1 VARLAGVKARVVHFG
16 TYPWHWQSNFWKYRL
31 LTRLGR
37 PVTSSAICVTEHVR
51 RGVIEHFGNVAARI
65 DVVAN
70 GIDLRRFNPD
80 FAAVKSARRSVL
92 MVGRVDGT
100 KDHAT
105 LIEAVHALSERK
117 SNVVLRIAG
126 DGEKIEPL
134 RKTVA
139 AQGIDQIVEFLGP
152 RSDIPELLAQADV
165 FAFSVR
171 PEEGLGIALVE
182 AMAAGVPV
190 VASDVGA
197 CREVLDNGT
206 CGLLVEPGNAIA
218 LADGIE
224 RLLRD
229 RDLAGEL
236 ARRARARVEAVYDRR
251 VMARRYAEICGLA

>member
-1 VARLAGVKARVVHFG
+1 
-16 TYPWHWQSNFWKYRL
+16 
-31 LTRLGR
+31 
-37 PVTSSAICVTEHVR
+37 
-51 RGVIEHFGNVAARI
+51 
-65 DVVAN
+65 
-70 GIDLRRFNPD
+70 
-80 FAAVKSARRSVL
+80 
-92 MVGRVDGT
+92 MVGRLDDG
-100 KDHAT
+100 KDHET
-105 LIEAVHALSERK
+105 LFSAIGD
-117 SNVVLRIAG
+117 LRGRNIPVRLKIAG
-126 DGEKIEPL
+126 DGARRDALEARAVMSGLQEKI
-134 RKTVA
+134 
-139 AQGIDQIVEFLGP
+139 DFLGP

-206 CGLLVEPGNAIA
+206 CGLLVEPGNATA

-229 RDLAGEL
+229 RSLAGEL

>member
-1 VARLAGVKARVVHFG
+1 
-16 TYPWHWQSNFWKYRL
+16 
-31 LTRLGR
+31 
-37 PVTSSAICVTEHVR
+37 
-51 RGVIEHFGNVAARI
+51 
-65 DVVAN
+65 
-70 GIDLRRFNPD
+70 
-80 FAAVKSARRSVL
+80 
-92 MVGRVDGT
+92 MVGRVDAT
-100 KDHAT
+100 KDHET
-105 LIEAVHALSERK
+105 LIKAVYALSQRESKVR
-117 SNVVLRIAG
+117 LRIAG
-126 DGEKIEPL
+126 DGEKIGPL
-134 RKTVA
+134 QRRIA
-139 AQGIDQIVEFLGP
+139 ALGMDQDVDFLGP

-206 CGLLVEPGNAIA
+206 CGLLVEPGNATA

-229 RDLAGEL
+229 RSLAGEL